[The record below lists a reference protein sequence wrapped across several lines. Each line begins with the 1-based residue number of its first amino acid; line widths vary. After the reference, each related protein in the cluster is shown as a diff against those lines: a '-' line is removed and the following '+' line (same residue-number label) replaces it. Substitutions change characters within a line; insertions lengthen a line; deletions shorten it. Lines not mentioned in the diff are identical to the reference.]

1 MDETTAPPVERPRQL
16 HFEWFLPLLVRPRRA
31 FESITAQTRGVW
43 LTALLLLSVTTVLR
57 VIVAGVVGQ
66 ADPMAGQVDL
76 PPDFQYYSP
85 EQQAQFMQ
93 AAQAT
98 SGPVFV
104 YVLPAIGGLLGVWL
118 GWLIVSS
125 ITHLVLT
132 LQGGRATTM
141 TTANIVAWAGLPFAV
156 RDVVRVVAM
165 LVSNRLISSPG
176 VSGFIAADATGFML
190 FLGGL
195 LALLDVYV
203 IWHVALI
210 VTGVR
215 AADASFSR
223 IRAWISVVLTILLI
237 MALQALL
244 GFLGAQ
250 ISGLT
255 VMRPFLF

>member
-1 MDETTAPPVERPRQL
+1 M
-16 HFEWFLPLLVRPRRA
+16 PLLARPRRA
-31 FESITAQTRGVW
+31 FESITAQMRGVW
-43 LTALLLLSVTTVLR
+43 LTAILLLSVTTVLR
-57 VIVAGVVGQ
+57 VVVAGIIRQ
-66 ADPMAGQVDL
+66 ADPMAGQVNL

-125 ITHLVLT
+125 IIHLVLT

-141 TTANIVAWAGLPFAV
+141 TTANIVAWASLPFAI
-156 RDVVRVVAM
+156 RDVVRIVAM

-176 VSGFIAADATGFML
+176 VSGFITADATGFML

-195 LALLDVYV
+195 LALLDLYV
-203 IWHVALI
+203 IWHIALI

-223 IRAWISVVLTILLI
+223 LRAWVSVLLTVLLI
-237 MALQALL
+237 LALQALL
-244 GFLGAQ
+244 GYLGAQ

-255 VMRPFLF
+255 IMRPFLF